1 MCMSFN
7 ASIDPVELGLLI
19 LTVVSIILS
28 LRRWRKDF
36 PSEHETRLKDLETAL
51 KSVELR
57 QIKVDAAIDIFQT
70 HIAYIKSSAAET
82 LDRVKGLEDRLNRIF
97 DKAEG

>member
-1 MCMSFN
+1 MPFN

-36 PSEHETRLKDLETAL
+36 PSEHENRLKDLETAV
-51 KSVELR
+51 KSIELR
-57 QIKVDAAIDIFQT
+57 QVKVDAAIDVFQT
-70 HIAYIKSSAAET
+70 HIQYIKSSASET

-97 DKAEG
+97 DKSSG